1 MTVVSTA
8 SSGGGLPDLGVF
20 ASEKVYSV
28 YLDMRTSTS
37 DQIPSW
43 TLQYAPLR
51 TAEEASSRKLET
63 VTPPYLMV
71 KEIPKLP
78 VELARKYQRRMII
91 VYAIMDTQGK
101 LDRILVMQ
109 SPAAQITDLILE
121 ALNKWVFRPAEL
133 NGQPVSI
140 KLLLGVP
147 VFPSE

>member
-1 MTVVSTA
+1 V
-8 SSGGGLPDLGVF
+8 D
-20 ASEKVYSV
+20 
-28 YLDMRTSTS
+28 LDMRKNTL
-37 DQIPSW
+37 DRIPSW
-43 TLQYAPLR
+43 TLQDAPLR

-91 VYAIMDTQGK
+91 VYAIMDTQGR
-101 LDRILVMQ
+101 LDHILIMQ
-109 SPAAQITDLILE
+109 SPAAQLTDLLLE

-147 VFPSE
+147 VSLSE